1 MAGLLDQWRKI
12 AYNEQADR
20 TELQNF
26 WANYFNI
33 EKDIYEQLLSDP
45 DTEVRGTVKEL
56 AEKYGQDVMTMVGFL
71 DGINE
76 SLKEENPIED
86 LSEDTQVNLVFD
98 KALLYKNMVAAKA
111 DWLYELPQWKEIFS
125 EEELK
130 ALYKEQRD
138 SGTVRKPKK
147 IGRNDPC
154 PCGSG
159 KKYKLV
165 ICHFTIRVHKSRGLI
180 RSPTKIQ
187 IGLLHI
193 TRQFHFPKNN
203 LYRLVRGTSRYHL
216 SLSQYVPVIGGHIPM
231 QSIIFQIGKVIPI
244 LDRNRQILVIYQTR
258 FDILIYFFH
267 CKQMRMW
274 FPDSI
279 YQPITTKTTKRRDTL
294 GTIIPS
300 VAPIPPTVGI
310 YLSER
315 LIHPIPNT
323 TALSHRF

>member
-1 MAGLLDQWRKI
+1 MVYNIVSGLGMPAVRNILTDKKKKKMAGLLDQWRKI

-159 KKYKLV
+159 KKYKK
-165 ICHFTIRVHKSRGLI
+165 CCGR
-180 RSPTKIQ
+180 
-187 IGLLHI
+187 
-193 TRQFHFPKNN
+193 
-203 LYRLVRGTSRYHL
+203 
-216 SLSQYVPVIGGHIPM
+216 
-231 QSIIFQIGKVIPI
+231 
-244 LDRNRQILVIYQTR
+244 
-258 FDILIYFFH
+258 
-267 CKQMRMW
+267 
-274 FPDSI
+274 
-279 YQPITTKTTKRRDTL
+279 
-294 GTIIPS
+294 
-300 VAPIPPTVGI
+300 
-310 YLSER
+310 
-315 LIHPIPNT
+315 
-323 TALSHRF
+323 